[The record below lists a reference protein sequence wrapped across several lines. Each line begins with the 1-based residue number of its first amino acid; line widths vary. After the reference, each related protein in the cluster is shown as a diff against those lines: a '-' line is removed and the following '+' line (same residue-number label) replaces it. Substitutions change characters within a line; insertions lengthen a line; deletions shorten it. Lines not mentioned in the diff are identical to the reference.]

1 MKKMATKC
9 EAFEVTT
16 DRVKTTANALN
27 LTLCGRA
34 AHASA
39 VEAGKKRT
47 RDDGE

>member
-1 MKKMATKC
+1 MKKMPTKY
-9 EAFEVTT
+9 EAFAVTT
-16 DRVKTTANALN
+16 DRAKTTANAPN

-34 AHASA
+34 AQASA